1 MSTVGSLRS
10 PHACRTA
17 PRPRDIQAFRNDRT
31 TATEC
36 PRRRVAPICLGGSL
50 VVCQASI
57 ANEFPGS
64 AVPCPGCLPLSP
76 CHQKKLP
83 SAWRPNGPAAHRCS
97 GELMGWDRQGGRAL
111 ARAPWHVVSRARSP
125 HGVAVVTALATA
137 GDGLC
142 GPKPSSTHPGRGQG
156 SSPAQSPM
164 ARRPR
169 PSPAA
174 AQRNPCA
181 GT

>member
-1 MSTVGSLRS
+1 MPGALPRGRGISWRSGMTGLPQRSVPGGAWPRSAWGFPEGLPGVNCKRIPRLRGPLPGMSPL
-10 PHACRTA
+10 
-17 PRPRDIQAFRNDRT
+17 
-31 TATEC
+31 E
-36 PRRRVAPICLGGSL
+36 PIPP
-50 VVCQASI
+50 
-57 ANEFPGS
+57 E
-64 AVPCPGCLPLSP
+64 
-76 CHQKKLP
+76 KLP

-111 ARAPWHVVSRARSP
+111 ARAPWHLVSRARSP

-164 ARRPR
+164 ARRPG